1 MATLPL
7 GASPLSLE
15 DVREVAL
22 EGRRV
27 ELAPAALKR
36 IEKAHRFLAAECKK
50 GEAIYGLNTG
60 FGPLSDVRIAN
71 EDIERLQY
79 NFLRSHASGMGPYL
93 GDEHVRAMLLLRANA
108 LAVGNSGVAPAT
120 IQSLL
125 VFLNRG
131 LCPLVP
137 EQGSVGASGD
147 LAPLAHL
154 SLVLIGEGRARVKGR
169 EMSGAQALR
178 AVGLKPLKLGPKE
191 GLALTNGTQFMSAFG
206 TLALLEAEHLCDVA
220 DATGAMTVE
229 ALRGTETAFEPEI
242 HKLRP
247 HPGQIRSAANVRGL
261 LLAGG
266 RKSEIARSHEGC
278 GKVQDP
284 YSLRCIP
291 QVHGASRDAISWVRQ
306 VLEREIN
313 SVTDNPLV
321 FPDAK
326 KILSGGNFHG
336 QILAIAMD
344 VLAIAV
350 AELASISERR
360 TDKLMN
366 PAFSGLPI
374 FLTRNSGLNSGLMI
388 TQYAAAAIVS
398 ENKGLCHPASV
409 DSIPTSV
416 DKEDHV
422 SMGAWGARKA
432 AKVVE
437 NVRRVLAIELFAV
450 TQAIDL
456 LRPLRTSEPLERIH
470 QTVRKRIPRVEQD
483 RFIHDDLRFLE
494 QLIANR
500 ELAPILSA
508 ALK

>member
-1 MATLPL
+1 
-7 GASPLSLE
+7 
-15 DVREVAL
+15 
-22 EGRRV
+22 
-27 ELAPAALKR
+27 
-36 IEKAHRFLAAECKK
+36 
-50 GEAIYGLNTG
+50 
-60 FGPLSDVRIAN
+60 
-71 EDIERLQY
+71 
-79 NFLRSHASGMGPYL
+79 
-93 GDEHVRAMLLLRANA
+93 
-108 LAVGNSGVAPAT
+108 
-120 IQSLL
+120 
-125 VFLNRG
+125 
-131 LCPLVP
+131 
-137 EQGSVGASGD
+137 
-147 LAPLAHL
+147 
-154 SLVLIGEGRARVKGR
+154 
-169 EMSGAQALR
+169 
-178 AVGLKPLKLGPKE
+178 
-191 GLALTNGTQFMSAFG
+191 
-206 TLALLEAEHLCDVA
+206 
-220 DATGAMTVE
+220 
-229 ALRGTETAFEPEI
+229 
-242 HKLRP
+242 
-247 HPGQIRSAANVRGL
+247 
-261 LLAGG
+261 
-266 RKSEIARSHEGC
+266 
-278 GKVQDP
+278 
-284 YSLRCIP
+284 
-291 QVHGASRDAISWVRQ
+291 
-306 VLEREIN
+306 
-313 SVTDNPLV
+313 
-321 FPDAK
+321 
-326 KILSGGNFHG
+326 
-336 QILAIAMD
+336 MD